1 MNIIILELVNGIRRS
16 GTNENNVPEK
26 HLKPLIK
33 TKENSVAVKREWV
46 AVVIKYQVSVSQH

>member
-1 MNIIILELVNGIRRS
+1 MASTVFVMNIIILKLVNGIRRS

-33 TKENSVAVKREWV
+33 TKKNSIAVKREWV
-46 AVVIKYQVSVSQH
+46 AVVM